1 MPEDRRLSLDEKTSK
16 ISMTSWVN
24 AIRDYMEE
32 HGLDTVFRIFDSE
45 ADSEVYILQDWGKA
59 DPSIVTAWE
68 STLETG
74 VGKCSACDYD
84 FDNLKWSGKAIMNS
98 IALDLWETIEKD
110 VGTGA
115 NGPRTFAAII
125 AKIQQVSSSSVR
137 TMVDNLKKL
146 RSINE
151 PGQDVDSFGSKVIE
165 LARRIDGSGLPPLDL
180 SSIVAG
186 CFLECDVKLFQL
198 TALTLHN
205 QVDDDPCPVLQPNRP
220 ST

>member
-151 PGQDVDSFGSKVIE
+151 PGQDDQLTSRDKMWIH
-165 LARRIDGSGLPPLDL
+165 LDL
-180 SSIVAG
+180 RLLSWLDASTDRDFLLLTCPLSS
-186 CFLECDVKLFQL
+186 LDVFWS
-198 TALTLHN
+198 
-205 QVDDDPCPVLQPNRP
+205 VM
-220 ST
+220 